1 MDSRQ
6 SHSIR
11 KRNRLLRHVS
21 VFHPLPFSPH
31 TSICLSSTAL
41 LKSFV
46 DVAPDSHFPTQNL
59 PYGVFR
65 PDSNS
70 TPRPA
75 VAIGDFVLDLSA
87 ISEAG
92 LFDGLIL
99 NGADCF
105 LRPNLN
111 KFLAMGRPA
120 WKEAHILLS
129 KTFIL
134 MILCFEFERTFI
146 VLDKDFI
153 KGDLSHG
160 EPHVEGLFP
169 ELLPLRNWCI
179 KKTT

>member
-1 MDSRQ
+1 MAQ
-6 SHSIR
+6 
-11 KRNRLLRHVS
+11 
-21 VFHPLPFSPH
+21 
-31 TSICLSSTAL
+31 
-41 LKSFV
+41 SFV

-105 LRPNLN
+105 LRS
-111 KFLAMGRPA
+111 G
-120 WKEAHILLS
+120 LS
-129 KTFIL
+129 
-134 MILCFEFERTFI
+134 LCWTKI
-146 VLDKDFI
+146 
-153 KGDLSHG
+153 S
-160 EPHVEGLFP
+160 
-169 ELLPLRNWCI
+169 
-179 KKTT
+179 